1 MKIRSLSP
9 SFKSFQAIT
18 QLLIFQL
25 LKYIVMKC
33 MKMFTTLL
41 SLLFLISFTA
51 CEGPE
56 GPIGP
61 QGPQGPQGLQG
72 VPGEQGDPGV
82 KGDKGDRGDAGTI
95 SYRFEVTSS
104 RFSGAGNVKT
114 AHLPVPGITQ
124 EIFDNG
130 IVMVYYL
137 ESQPG
142 WSAWI
147 ALPYTYDMPLDRISM
162 YFLYDVAKLAIVAS
176 GTTSSFTPRGGTY
189 RCVVIPGNA
198 GKRALDLDLTNYEEV
213 RAYFGFP
220 EDIDMVQEEGSKL
233 VK

>member
-104 RFSGAGNVKT
+104 RFPRRRRMSKRPTCQSQALRRRSLIMGSLWCTTWRANPAGLHGSPSPT
-114 AHLPVPGITQ
+114 P
-124 EIFDNG
+124 
-130 IVMVYYL
+130 M
-137 ESQPG
+137 
-142 WSAWI
+142 
-147 ALPYTYDMPLDRISM
+147 ISH
-162 YFLYDVAKLAIVAS
+162 
-176 GTTSSFTPRGGTY
+176 
-189 RCVVIPGNA
+189 
-198 GKRALDLDLTNYEEV
+198 
-213 RAYFGFP
+213 
-220 EDIDMVQEEGSKL
+220 
-233 VK
+233 